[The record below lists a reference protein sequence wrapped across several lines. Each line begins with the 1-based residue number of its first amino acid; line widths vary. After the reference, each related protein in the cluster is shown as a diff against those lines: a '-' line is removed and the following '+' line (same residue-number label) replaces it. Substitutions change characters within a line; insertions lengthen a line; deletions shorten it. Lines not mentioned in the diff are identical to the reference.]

1 MTGSRSRNAVRSQ
14 EEAASNPEYGS
25 EFKGQL
31 SKAEKQ
37 QKRKAILS
45 AIGVCPAPAT
55 ELALAG
61 YICTKCMHQVQDI
74 RLKPDVKDPPATF

>member
-1 MTGSRSRNAVRSQ
+1 MTGFRSHSAVRSQ
-14 EEAASNPEYGS
+14 EEAVSNPEYGS

-45 AIGVCPAPAT
+45 AIGACPAPAT
-55 ELALAG
+55 ELAIAG
-61 YICTKCMHQVQDI
+61 YFCTKCWTSD
-74 RLKPDVKDPPATF
+74 RSRT